1 MPKKVPPS
9 GFVPIPFKL
18 SGRILSPISV
28 VLILIGVVGFFTGW
42 IGVAWAIFLLG
53 IALLLLSLYLRFIV
67 PKE

>member
-42 IGVAWAIFLLG
+42 IGVAWAIFSIG
-53 IALLLLSLYLRFIV
+53 IVLLLISFYLRFIV